1 MFHSQRNRVA
11 RVRNLFRFLIWISAV
26 TAVAILAIGVR
37 PAKSQ
42 APATSVVNSAAPIR
56 ALKITV
62 LSTMLVGDTL
72 GLGEWGFSAL
82 VEADGHRIL
91 LDTGGHPETV
101 LQNARHLNIDLPDV
115 SAVSYTHL
123 RAH

>member
-1 MFHSQRNRVA
+1 MHLRDFGILFYSQHNRMA

-26 TAVAILAIGVR
+26 IAVAILAIGMTR
-37 PAKSQ
+37 AKSQ

-56 ALKITV
+56 VLKITV

-91 LDTGGHPETV
+91 LDTGSHPETV
-101 LQNARHLNIDLPDV
+101 LQNARSEH
-115 SAVSYTHL
+115 
-123 RAH
+123 